1 MSIPIDDKTQSSS
14 KEDSKTVV
22 HQTGESETDEKSSD
36 GDKIGSNILSLG
48 TGEVIARIV
57 AFFGTAYA
65 ARVLGPENFGI
76 VGFATAIFSYFSI
89 AVSGGLND
97 VGVREVAR
105 RPLEASSI
113 ASNVIAIRLAMA
125 VIGISILGMTVW
137 FLDKPPTV
145 KLVILL
151 TGLLLFSLAFD
162 TSWVYKGLGRNH
174 PVSVAL
180 ILSQILFAAGI
191 FLTIRQ
197 PDDVVFMPLSQFI
210 GEIIAG
216 FVLTIPLFW
225 LGKIKIDWREGF
237 NILRSSG
244 FWAVSR
250 MMRAVMYSFD
260 VLLIAFWIGVEAV
273 GYYNAPYRICFLLVA
288 IAVSI
293 HTSFL
298 PIITHAAIQDSP
310 NAAIGKIAERALYF
324 AAAVAAPLVVG
335 GIIIAEPL
343 LEAVFGSEYREGGV
357 ALRFL
362 LLSIGFVF
370 LYGSNHNIF
379 LAVNL
384 LKTEMVIFGVA
395 AAVNVG
401 LNILIIPRYG
411 IVGAAAV
418 TALAE
423 ALTLV
428 LEVIII
434 NRIGVPYSLKSI
446 WKPLL
451 ASGGMGAVLLAFGKN
466 HSLIF
471 YLVTAFVVYLTALVL
486 LRGIPKDMRR
496 FFAEAAP
503 FFQ

>member
-1 MSIPIDDKTQSSS
+1 
-14 KEDSKTVV
+14 V
-22 HQTGESETDEKSSD
+22 HQTDESETDEKSY
-36 GDKIGSNILSLG
+36 GVDKIGGNILSLG
-48 TGEVIARIV
+48 TGEVAARIV

-65 ARVLGPENFGI
+65 ARVLGPEHFGI

-105 RPLEASSI
+105 RPLEAASI
-113 ASNVIAIRLAMA
+113 ATNVIVIRLAMA
-125 VIGISILGMTVW
+125 AIGISFLGMTVW

-145 KLVILL
+145 KLVILF

-174 PVSVAL
+174 PVTVAL

-191 FLTIRQ
+191 FLTVRQ

-260 VLLIAFWIGVEAV
+260 VLLIGFWIGVEAV

-293 HTSFL
+293 NTSFL
-298 PIITHAAIQDSP
+298 PIITRAAIQDSP
-310 NAAIGKIAERALYF
+310 IPEIGKIAERSLYF

-357 ALRFL
+357 AFRFL

-370 LYGSNHNIF
+370 LYGSSHNIF

-384 LKTEMVIFGVA
+384 LKTEMIIFGLA

-401 LNILIIPRYG
+401 LNIIIIPRYG

-423 ALTLV
+423 AFPLV
-428 LEVIII
+428 LGAIII
-434 NRIGVPYSLKSI
+434 SRLGVPYSLMSI

-451 ASGGMGAVLLAFGKN
+451 ASGVMGAALLTFGTN
-466 HSLIF
+466 HSVIF
-471 YLVTAFVVYLTALVL
+471 YIATAFIVYLAALVL
-486 LRGIPKDMRR
+486 LRGIPKDMRPL
-496 FFAEAAP
+496 FANASP
-503 FFQ
+503 FFR